1 MRYLFIGLIMG
12 AILNIFFLSS
22 TGGTELI
29 PEFTSSINRIDHIS
43 RTTSADC
50 STTFPLKT
58 DKNFYLVKC
67 NGALSGNIP
76 LDNSLVSFS
85 GNGNYFMKFEKVGTE
100 VEFYNIKGERFW
112 KQDSREYPYLSA
124 NGRLVF
130 MLIGDHSRV
139 RIIDHNGNEI
149 GERVIVGRMCTV
161 ISFSE
166 TGDFGGIGFLDGSYY
181 VIDERGKV
189 LFRGKAPEG
198 NIVKGIAVSGNGR
211 FSLVHYGNSERDH
224 VSVVDIS
231 EMKFNTFPLNHA
243 HKVKTGLHVNGSGI
257 ATVIDVNSII
267 QLKANAGLNFRL
279 EISPKRGGLSS
290 ISMVRGLYA
299 VSYTRAEGDSK
310 LILFRDD
317 GTVIFS
323 RDYSGES
330 FLTAVLKDNFIF
342 LRGSD
347 NLYCYSFYHLNV
359 E

>member
-1 MRYLFIGLIMG
+1 MG
-12 AILNIFFLSS
+12 SILNIFFLPS

-29 PEFTSSINRIDHIS
+29 PEFTSRIS
-43 RTTSADC
+43 RVDQIRKTSTGNC

-67 NGALSGNIP
+67 NGALSDHIS
-76 LDNSLVSFS
+76 LDRGLASFS
-85 GNGNYFMKFEKVGTE
+85 GSGNYFMKFEKVGTE

-124 NGRLVF
+124 NGSLVF
-130 MLIGDHSRV
+130 MLNGDHSRV

-161 ISFSE
+161 LSFSE

-189 LFRGKAPEG
+189 LFRGMAPEG

-211 FSLVHYGNSERDH
+211 FSLVHYGNTERDH
-224 VSVVDIS
+224 VSVANII
-231 EMKFNTFPLNHA
+231 EMDSNTFPLDHV
-243 HKVKTGLHVNGSGI
+243 HRVKTALHINGSGI

-267 QLKANAGLNFRL
+267 QIKANAGLNFRL
-279 EISPKRGGLSS
+279 AISPKRAGLSS

-299 VSYTRAEGDSK
+299 VSYTKAEGDSK
-310 LILFRDD
+310 MLLFRDD
-317 GTVIFS
+317 GTVLFS

-330 FLTAVLKDNFIF
+330 FLTAALKDNFIF

-347 NLYCYSFYHLNV
+347 NLYCYSFDHLNA